1 MQKASD
7 IAGHTVME
15 RCDLLASFSEEP
27 DCITRRFATPPMH
40 QVHET
45 IGSWLRN
52 IDMTVEIDAIGNLIG
67 RYACGE
73 EAGACREGACEGAGT
88 RREGACEGAGTRR
101 EGACPLPSRART
113 LLLGSHLDTVRNAGK
128 YDGLLGMMVALACLE
143 RLHARREQ
151 LPFSIE
157 LIGFAD
163 EEGLRYPSVYI
174 GSKAITGTFDPDGLN
189 LLDENGISLADA
201 LSTFGGNPDPLVLST
216 PRWSRTELLGYCEVH
231 IEQGPVLEARN
242 LPLAAVSSI
251 VGQQRI
257 LIQLTGEPGHAGTLP
272 MELRRDALCAAAEF
286 VLVVETLGRSVPGL
300 VATVGQLQ
308 VRPGACNVVPGQIQL
323 SVDIRHEDDTW
334 RERCASHLYE
344 RAQRICAERN
354 IELRWQVIQSSQ
366 TIPCSP
372 VLVQRWQQALAEEGH
387 SVFTLPSGAGH
398 DGVAM
403 STLTDIAML
412 FVRCR
417 GGISHHPDEAVL
429 EEDVAAAITVLERF
443 LLLTTQEVLHEP
455 V

>member
-7 IAGHTVME
+7 IGGRTVME
-15 RCDLLASFSEEP
+15 RCDLLAHFSEEP
-27 DCITRRFATPPMH
+27 DCTTRRFATPPMH
-40 QVHET
+40 KVHDT

-67 RYACGE
+67 RYAC
-73 EAGACREGACEGAGT
+73 REGT
-88 RREGACEGAGTRR
+88 Y
-101 EGACPLPSRART
+101 PPPSRPRT

-128 YDGLLGMMVALACLE
+128 YDGLLGMMIALACLE
-143 RLHARREQ
+143 RLHARGEQ

-163 EEGLRYPSVYI
+163 EEGLRYQSMYI
-174 GSKAITGTFDPDGLN
+174 GSKAITGSFDPSDLD
-189 LLDENGISLADA
+189 LLDEDGVSLAKA
-201 LSTFGGNPDPLVLST
+201 LSEFGGNPDPLVLGT
-216 PRWSRTELLGYCEVH
+216 PRWSRSELLGYCEVH
-231 IEQGPVLEARN
+231 IEQGPVLEALN
-242 LPLAAVSSI
+242 LPLAAVSAI

-257 LIQLTGEPGHAGTLP
+257 LIQLTGEAGHAGTLP

-286 VLVVETLGRSVPGL
+286 VLVVEMLGRSVPGL

-308 VRPGACNVVPGQIQL
+308 VRPGASNVVPSQIQL

-344 RAQRICAERN
+344 HAQRICTVRN
-354 IELRWQVIQSSQ
+354 IKLGWQVIQNSQ

-372 VLVQRWQQALAEEGH
+372 ALVQRWQQALAGEGH

-443 LLLTTQEVLHEP
+443 LLLTAQEVLHES

>member
-7 IAGHTVME
+7 IAGRTVME

-27 DCITRRFATPPMH
+27 DCITRRFATSPMH

-52 IDMTVEIDAIGNLIG
+52 IGMTVEIDAIGNLIG

-73 EAGACREGACEGAGT
+73 GT
-88 RREGACEGAGTRR
+88 GD
-101 EGACPLPSRART
+101 LPSRART

-143 RLHARREQ
+143 RLHARGEQ

-174 GSKAITGTFDPDGLN
+174 GSRAITGTFDPSGLN

-201 LSTFGGNPDPLVLST
+201 LSAFGGNPDPLVLST
-216 PRWSRTELLGYCEVH
+216 PRWSRSELLGYCEVH
-231 IEQGPVLEARN
+231 IEQGPVLETRN

-251 VGQQRI
+251 VGQQRV
-257 LIQLTGEPGHAGTLP
+257 LIQLTGEAGHAGTLP

-286 VLVVETLGRSVPGL
+286 VLVVETLGRSVPRL

-308 VRPGACNVVPGQIQL
+308 VRPGASNVVPGQIQL
-323 SVDIRHEDDTW
+323 SVDIRHENNTW
-334 RERCASHLYE
+334 RERCTSHLYE

-354 IELRWQVIQSSQ
+354 IELGWQVIQSSQ

-412 FVRCR
+412 FVRCQ

-429 EEDVAAAITVLERF
+429 EEDAMAAINALERF
-443 LLLTTQEVLHEP
+443 LLLTAQEVLHEP

>member
-27 DCITRRFATPPMH
+27 DCITRRFATSPMH

-45 IGSWLRN
+45 ISSWLRN
-52 IDMTVEIDAIGNLIG
+52 IGMTVEIDAIGNLIG
-67 RYACGE
+67 RYDY
-73 EAGACREGACEGAGT
+73 EARAR
-88 RREGACEGAGTRR
+88 
-101 EGACPLPSRART
+101 PSSIATAPSPSKART

-128 YDGLLGMMVALACLE
+128 YDGLLGMMVALASLE
-143 RLHARREQ
+143 RLHARGEH

-163 EEGLRYPSVYI
+163 EEGLRYQSVYI
-174 GSKAITGTFDPDGLN
+174 GSKAITGTFDPGGLD
-189 LLDENGISLADA
+189 LVDEHGISLADA
-201 LSTFGGNPDPLVLST
+201 LSAFGGNPDPLVLST
-216 PRWSRTELLGYCEVH
+216 PRWSRSELLGYCEVH
-231 IEQGPVLEARN
+231 IEQGPVLEAYN
-242 LPLAAVSSI
+242 LSLAAVSSI

-257 LIQLTGEPGHAGTLP
+257 LIQLTGEAGHAGTLP
-272 MELRRDALCAAAEF
+272 MKLRRDALCAAAEL
-286 VLVVETLGRSVPGL
+286 VLAVETLGRNVPGL

-308 VRPGACNVVPGQIQL
+308 VHPGACNVVPGQIQL

-334 RERCASHLYE
+334 RERCASHLHE
-344 RAQRICAERN
+344 RAQRICTERN
-354 IELRWQVIQSSQ
+354 IELGWQVIQNSQ

-387 SVFTLPSGAGH
+387 AVFTLPSGAGH

-443 LLLTTQEVLHEP
+443 LLLTAQEVLHEP